1 MRSRV
6 SIAHNEDIEA
16 ALRLALDQLE
26 GLSELFIGKH
36 VAVKPNDTWASAT
49 DLTACTQADTIR
61 TLIRYIKGYYPKK
74 ITVTGGAGAGETDE
88 VFRLLG
94 IDKVIEDEGVEFFDH
109 NKAPFRAVPL
119 EYGPQSE
126 VMVNGHIFEYD
137 TIISLA
143 QLKVHHIAAVTLT
156 MKNIAMSFPAADYYG
171 HPRSKS
177 LHPHQFFSDMHKFI
191 AGMCKRF
198 RIDLGIIVGHP
209 AMSGTG
215 PIGGKTFETGLAIAS
230 KDFVAADA
238 VGARVLGCDK
248 VEHITD
254 AERLGLGSGN
264 IHNIDIIGVPL
275 GEAVRIFKE
284 KMEKAGG

>member
-6 SIAHNEDIEA
+6 SIAYNEDIEA

-61 TLIRYIKGYYPKK
+61 TVIRYIKSYYPKK

-94 IDKVIEDEGVEFFDH
+94 INKVIEDEGVEFFDH
-109 NKAPFRAVPL
+109 NKPPFSAVPL
-119 EYGPQSE
+119 EYGPQSD

-143 QLKVHHIAAVTLT
+143 QLKVHNIAAVTLT

-177 LHPHQFFSDMHKFI
+177 LHPHRFFSDMHKFI

-248 VEHITD
+248 VEHIMD

-264 IHNIDIIGVPL
+264 IHNIEIIGLPL

-284 KMEKAGG
+284 KMEMAGG